1 MGQSNRIKK
10 GKFIMSKFLEFV
22 TFLNSVFYGEYWFI
36 AWGVVLLLFVP
47 VAIKEAPNLIKSIKE
62 ANKRSNSR

>member
-22 TFLNSVFYGEYWFI
+22 AFLNSVFYGDRWFI
-36 AWGVVLLLFVP
+36 AWGVVMLLFVP
-47 VAIKEAPNLIKSIKE
+47 VVIKELPKLIKSIKE
-62 ANKRSNSR
+62 AKKRGNSK